1 MNFDALKRRVE
12 RSERVVEGRALQTQT
27 HWQSLT
33 TTWRDSW
40 TPARIVIAGL
50 ISGFVI
56 GRSDPMLALGK
67 LGALSSSGPRWLQL
81 IGTLSGL
88 FASLQASTAAE
99 QAEQAADKA
108 DEAATDAATQTP
120 RAADIPATPPQPA
133 VAPRPAEAATELSE
147 R

>member
-99 QAEQAADKA
+99 QAADKA
-108 DEAATDAATQTP
+108 DEVATDAAAQAP
-120 RAADIPATPPQPA
+120 SAADMPAMPAEPA